1 MSQREEGATMQ
12 TIADRLRAAT
22 SGDIILPRLNAS
34 QRAAFKWAQVDDGNA
49 VLEIFCANAGLLITL
64 ADRYR
69 IRACCLCEDENSMVE
84 ISEQAPQI
92 ECLYGDARD
101 LPWKDNSFNNVF
113 ITCSGYTKNRRQ
125 EIAQELH
132 RVIKEDGEL
141 IISIP
146 LFPFMYGEI
155 PLIGKNNCNLPRVL
169 AQELFTLL
177 KDAGFQDVSIR
188 FSSIKYATL
197 IAKKQPLG

>member
-1 MSQREEGATMQ
+1 M
-12 TIADRLRAAT
+12 
-22 SGDIILPRLNAS
+22 
-34 QRAAFKWAQVDDGNA
+34 
-49 VLEIFCANAGLLITL
+49 
-64 ADRYR
+64 
-69 IRACCLCEDENSMVE
+69 
-84 ISEQAPQI
+84 
-92 ECLYGDARD
+92 
-101 LPWKDNSFNNVF
+101 
-113 ITCSGYTKNRRQ
+113 
-125 EIAQELH
+125 
-132 RVIKEDGEL
+132 